1 MQIKKHIYFGV
12 VGMLVLTLAACGS
25 SNDPV
30 TPPPPPVVDTPP
42 PPPPTVA
49 DAVFTVQ
56 VTNLTNA
63 QPLSPVGIV
72 FHAQGFNAFI
82 DGEPAS
88 LGIEQLAEGG
98 SNAELL
104 SEAEAAAEFLVSAS
118 TAGPVP
124 PRSISDAVELRFPSD
139 QLDTA
144 RLTLATML
152 VHTNDAFSA
161 LNAANISTMQAGETR
176 EFFGPTW
183 DSSTEAN
190 DELGLNMPGP
200 DFGGE
205 GFNSV
210 RDDLFDRVHFHQG
223 VVTNVSI
230 ESGLATADLEERHR
244 FDNSTTK
251 IVVTRTE

>member
-1 MQIKKHIYFGV
+1 MKNRKNIYIGL
-12 VGMLVLTLAACGS
+12 VGSLLLTLAACD
-25 SNDPV
+25 SNDSVVAPPPAPTPPVVV
-30 TPPPPPVVDTPP
+30 TPPPPPAI
-42 PPPPTVA
+42 A
-49 DAVFTVQ
+49 DAVFNVQ
-56 VTNLTNA
+56 ITNLTNA

-72 FHAQGFNAFI
+72 FHAQGFNAFV

-104 SEAEAAAEFLVSAS
+104 AEAEAASQFLVSGS
-118 TAGPVP
+118 TTGPVP

-161 LNAANISTMQAGETR
+161 LNAVNISTMEVGETR
-176 EFFGPTW
+176 EYFGPTW

-190 DELGLNMPGP
+190 DELGINMPGP

-210 RDDLFDRVHFHQG
+210 R
-223 VVTNVSI
+223 NVLN
-230 ESGLATADLEERHR
+230 LAYQQRILLRDIALITPQPK
-244 FDNSTTK
+244 SW
-251 IVVTRTE
+251 

>member
-1 MQIKKHIYFGV
+1 MQNKYIYLGLFSL
-12 VGMLVLTLAACGS
+12 MLSLAACSS
-25 SNDPV
+25 SNDNDPVEPVLPVDPPVVV
-30 TPPPPPVVDTPP
+30 TPPP
-42 PPPPTVA
+42 VA
-49 DAVFTVQ
+49 DAVFNVQ
-56 VTNLTNA
+56 ITNLTNA

-72 FHAQGFNAFI
+72 FHAQGFNAFV
-82 DGEPAS
+82 DGDPAS

-104 SEAEAAAEFLVSAS
+104 AEAQAATEYLVSAS
-118 TAGPVP
+118 TDGPVP
-124 PRSISDAVELRFPSD
+124 PRSISDVVELRFPSD

-144 RLTLATML
+144 RLSLATML

-161 LNAANISTMQAGETR
+161 LNAVNISNMEAGDTL

-183 DSSTEAN
+183 DSGTEAN
-190 DELGLNMPGP
+190 DELGINMPGP

-210 RDDLFDRVHFHQG
+210 RNDIFDRVHFHQG
-223 VVTNVSI
+223 VVTNVSV
-230 ESGLATADLEERHR
+230 ESGLATADLVERHR

-251 IVVTRTE
+251 VIVTRTE